1 MANLLS
7 TNVTGTLNSTG
18 NTTAAGF
25 TGNAN
30 VGGTGSAT
38 WHPSG
43 IYCGSTMWQY
53 GSQYK
58 NNTGIYDVSE
68 LKINAGAN
76 LSMYNTRNLI
86 VKAHDSNDVMGILGQ
101 KSGGGFAFQLYGDGT
116 NYGFLN
122 GTWAAWDLRKTV
134 NGALYMNDNTTYY
147 LRTDS
152 TSYLY
157 QLSVNTNLYL
167 DNNYGSSIVGAYSST
182 RYQGVFAMGDSY
194 KLALDGTSP
203 GSLYGIAWTHTNVGG
218 ESKAGLGHQ
227 ALFMMNGR
235 TYTAIGSG
243 IWTDGTITTTSH
255 GTSANWNTAYGWG
268 NHAGLYLGISAKAA
282 DSELIDGID
291 STRIVYGGGASKV
304 SSHSNANDWRDSGF
318 YENDGGGSNWPSATW
333 YNSINVR
340 HSNQGNYHGFQIAM
354 SYYDNNLWFR
364 SYQGSGVFQS
374 WAYAISS
381 ANIGSQSV
389 SYASSAGNADTVD
402 SYHAS
407 NFIGKNGNSYFQLTT
422 WLQSTGTHGIYAPS
436 SGSGTHWYP
445 GTNATYGTW
454 IMEGMRN
461 NYQGVQFYNTAGPI
475 VVMYDSSGNGGA
487 YNHSD
492 WHFYWNNG
500 NKCLG
505 VNGSGTS
512 SSYALYVNTKGIYT
526 DGDVVAFSD
535 RRKKADI
542 VTIDNALEKVS
553 QMRGVYYTRIDDE
566 NGPRKTG
573 VIAQEM
579 NEILPEVVTYAADT
593 DEYGVSYGNIVGVLI
608 EAIKE
613 QQKQIDDLKK
623 RLGE

>member
-38 WHPSG
+38 WHPNG
-43 IYCGSTMWQY
+43 LYAGSTQW
-53 GSQYK
+53 
-58 NNTGIYDVSE
+58 
-68 LKINAGAN
+68 
-76 LSMYNTRNLI
+76 
-86 VKAHDSNDVMGILGQ
+86 
-101 KSGGGFAFQLYGDGT
+101 LYGT
-116 NYGFLN
+116 QYRN
-122 GTWAAWDLRKTV
+122 G
-134 NGALYMNDNTTYY
+134 NI
-147 LRTDS
+147 
-152 TSYLY
+152 TSG
-157 QLSVNTNLYL
+157 QGNLYF
-167 DNNYGSSIVGAYSST
+167 DNNYGYGMVGLYSAE
-182 RYQGVFAMGDSY
+182 RYQAVFAMGDSY
-194 KLALDGTSP
+194 KLPGDGTNP

-268 NHAGLYLGISAKAA
+268 NHASAGYQAA
-282 DSELIDGID
+282 
-291 STRIVYGGGASKV
+291 ST
-304 SSHSNANDWRDSGF
+304 
-318 YENDGGGSNWPSATW
+318 
-333 YNSINVR
+333 
-340 HSNQGNYHGFQIAM
+340 
-354 SYYDNNLWFR
+354 
-364 SYQGSGVFQS
+364 
-374 WAYAISS
+374 AITTS
-381 ANIGSQSV
+381 NIGSQSV
-389 SYASSAGNADTVD
+389 NYASSAGNADTVD
-402 SYHAS
+402 GYHGS
-407 NFIGKNGNSYFQLTT
+407 NYLGKNGNSYYQQDT
-422 WLQSTGTHGIYAPS
+422 WIQSTGTHGLYAPS

-461 NYQGVQFYNTAGPI
+461 NYQGIQFYNAAGPI

-535 RRKKADI
+535 RRKKSDI

-579 NEILPEVVTYAADT
+579 NEILPEVVSYAADT

>member
-30 VGGTGSAT
+30 VGGTGAAT

-43 IYCGSTMWQY
+43 IYSGGTEWLYGTMYRNGSATY
-53 GSQYK
+53 GQ
-58 NNTGIYDVSE
+58 
-68 LKINAGAN
+68 AN
-76 LSMYNTRNLI
+76 LY
-86 VKAHDSNDVMGILGQ
+86 
-101 KSGGGFAFQLYGDGT
+101 F
-116 NYGFLN
+116 
-122 GTWAAWDLRKTV
+122 
-134 NGALYMNDNTTYY
+134 
-147 LRTDS
+147 
-152 TSYLY
+152 
-157 QLSVNTNLYL
+157 
-167 DNNYGSSIVGAYSST
+167 DNNYGYGMVGLYSAE
-182 RYQGVFAMGDSY
+182 RYQAVFAMGDSY
-194 KLALDGTSP
+194 KLPADGTGP

-268 NHAGLYLGISAKAA
+268 NHASAGYQAA
-282 DSELIDGID
+282 
-291 STRIVYGGGASKV
+291 ST
-304 SSHSNANDWRDSGF
+304 
-318 YENDGGGSNWPSATW
+318 
-333 YNSINVR
+333 
-340 HSNQGNYHGFQIAM
+340 
-354 SYYDNNLWFR
+354 
-364 SYQGSGVFQS
+364 
-374 WAYAISS
+374 AITTS
-381 ANIGSQSV
+381 NIGSQSV
-389 SYASSAGNADTVD
+389 NYASSAGNADTVDSYHAASFFRDLGFEGGGANANTIAETRSAFTYASGAPYSGPLAYFGASGYGLQFNATYQVGTSLAYRTRNGDNGTWNTWRAIIHDGNIGSQSVNYASSAGNADTVD

-407 NFIGKNGNSYFQLTT
+407 NFLGKNGNSYYQQDT
-422 WLQSTGTHGIYAPS
+422 WIQSTGTHGLYAPS

-461 NYQGVQFYNTAGPI
+461 NYQGIQFYNAAGPI

-500 NKCLG
+500 NRCLG
-505 VNGSGTS
+505 VNGSSTS

-535 RRKKADI
+535 RRKKSDI

-579 NEILPEVVTYAADT
+579 NEILPEVVSYAADT

-613 QQKQIDDLKK
+613 QQKQIDELKK